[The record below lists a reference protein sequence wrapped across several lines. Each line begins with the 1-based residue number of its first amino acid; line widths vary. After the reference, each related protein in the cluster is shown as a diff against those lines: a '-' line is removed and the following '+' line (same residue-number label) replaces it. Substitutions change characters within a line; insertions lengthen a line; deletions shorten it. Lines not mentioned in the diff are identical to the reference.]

1 MKKIFTFIFIFFIA
15 ACININLSSTRFVW
29 IQNDQDESI
38 YIKVDGLNNAGY
50 DKMVIIQHGL
60 ASNMN
65 HAAVQ
70 TAKKAFL
77 DNGFVV
83 VTFDG
88 RYSLGKGNND
98 VEKVQLATFEKDLQS
113 VIDWVQTQPFYSEP
127 FALVGHSLGG
137 ASVIQYGAD
146 HPDLTNIL
154 IPITPVISGNLW
166 EKSCMTN
173 MAEFC
178 EKWKQSGSYEYTDPE
193 NHKTAIIPFGVIA
206 SCNDYDANKLTKKIK
221 PKTLLIA
228 AQNDIVI
235 NPNDVQTLSKKIKG
249 GKAVIVKSADHNFSS
264 EQNQSD
270 LYMAIDTFL
279 K

>member
-1 MKKIFTFIFIFFIA
+1 MKNFFALIFIFFIS
-15 ACININLSSTRFVW
+15 ACINLSQSRFVW

-38 YIKVDGLNNAGY
+38 HIKVDGLNNAGY

-60 ASNMN
+60 ASNME
-65 HAAVQ
+65 HVAVQ
-70 TAKKAFL
+70 SAKKAFL

-98 VEKVQLATFEKDLQS
+98 VEKVKLATFEEDLQS
-113 VIDWVQTQPFYSEP
+113 VINWVQTQPFYSEP

-137 ASVIQYGAD
+137 ASIIQFGAD
-146 HPDLTNIL
+146 HPDLTDIL
-154 IPITPVISGNLW
+154 IPITPVISGQLW
-166 EKSCMTN
+166 EKSCMIN
-173 MAEFC
+173 MADFC
-178 EKWKQSGSYEYTDPE
+178 KKWKQNGSYEYTDPK
-193 NHKTAIIPFGVIA
+193 NQKKGLIPYSVIA
-206 SCNDYDANKLTKKIK
+206 SCNNYNADKLAEKIK
-221 PKTLLIA
+221 TKTLLIG

-235 NPNDVQTLSKKIKG
+235 NPSDIQALSKKIKNS
-249 GKAVIVKSADHNFSS
+249 KAVIIKSANHNFSS

-270 LYMAIDTFL
+270 LYQAIDAFL